1 MATANGL
8 TPRFRHFV
16 DLFFLFV
23 ADTQLPV
30 VATSAK
36 NHQITAVEASTS
48 TAATTTVSDQPIDQS
63 VELSFEEN
71 REQKTFLFAQD
82 NTFIQLDGDPI
93 QTFQLRWIC
102 RAAEKGWERRGKG
115 QSDLVAWRQASP
127 NFKALRRVCVLL
139 AGRYRDR
146 CLCVCVCCV
155 CGTPG
160 ESISLRTST
169 LPVISVG

>member
-127 NFKALRRVCVLL
+127 NFKALMDDIVIVV
-139 AGRYRDR
+139 YV
-146 CLCVCVCCV
+146 CVCVCCV

>member
-102 RAAEKGWERRGKG
+102 RAAEEGWERRGKG

-127 NFKALRRVCVLL
+127 NFKALMDDIVIVV
-139 AGRYRDR
+139 YV
-146 CLCVCVCCV
+146 CVCVV
-155 CGTPG
+155 FAALR
-160 ESISLRTST
+160 ESQLAFELRHYQW
-169 LPVISVG
+169 